1 MRKFLIG
8 ILFITFFFAGCSRA
22 PEPQKTQLQIREFQT
37 RTFQVKDQ
45 KLVLKAMLNV
55 LQDDGYIVKNVV
67 SDMGLLS
74 AVKEADVESKGEAF
88 AAAFF
93 GGQNARWKKAQIIE
107 ATCNVSEHADT
118 CKVRASFVMKVLD
131 NKGGIID
138 LKQVDDQNYYQDFFS
153 KVDKSIFLQKQGL

>member
-1 MRKFLIG
+1 MKKSVFG
-8 ILFITFFFAGCSRA
+8 ILFIAFIFVACSTA

-93 GGQNARWKKAQIIE
+93 AGYNARWKKAQIIE
-107 ATCNVSEHADT
+107 ATCNVSEHADS

-131 NKGGIID
+131 NKGGIMD
-138 LKQVDDQNYYQDFFS
+138 LKQVDDQNYYQEFFS

>member
-1 MRKFLIG
+1 MKKKVFWV
-8 ILFITFFFAGCSRA
+8 FIIACFFAACSIA

-74 AVKEADVESKGEAF
+74 AVKEVDVESMGEAF

-93 GGQNARWKKAQIIE
+93 SGYNARWKKAQIIE

-118 CKVRASFVMKVLD
+118 TKVRASFVMKVLD
-131 NKGGIID
+131 NKGGIMN
-138 LKQVDDQNYYQDFFS
+138 LKQVDDQNYYQEFFS